1 MLCQIQ
7 LRKNPFFW
15 QVSSL
20 RHRTLLH
27 RYQGRHLK
35 FPIKIKKILNN
46 WQRYPQILADQ
57 LTLSQPREA
66 DYAYQII
73 LAPPDFQT
81 FRKALRYL
89 LGGVKRMI
97 LDFIGASILHLQN
110 KINWTLNGFCIKQI
124 WKRKIFYIKWF

>member
-1 MLCQIQ
+1 MLSI
-7 LRKNPFFW
+7 RVVVP
-15 QVSSL
+15 
-20 RHRTLLH
+20 
-27 RYQGRHLK
+27 GGAGGAM
-35 FPIKIKKILNN
+35 
-46 WQRYPQILADQ
+46 ILADQ

-110 KINWTLNGFCIKQI
+110 KIN
-124 WKRKIFYIKWF
+124 